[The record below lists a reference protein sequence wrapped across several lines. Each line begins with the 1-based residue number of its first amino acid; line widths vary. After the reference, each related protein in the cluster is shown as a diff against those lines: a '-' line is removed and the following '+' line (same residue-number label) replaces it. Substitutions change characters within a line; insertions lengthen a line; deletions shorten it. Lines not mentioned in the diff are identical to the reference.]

1 MAKSRP
7 PRRVSLHPFLTLLL
21 IPALVSAAVSASD
34 PLAAVAESPSLP
46 RELRARLRASSVE
59 LASAGLAPLVD
70 AAVDA
75 RGGAEAIAR
84 RLRETRHAVEA
95 LCGSALELEDPVEDP
110 HLLATAPPADVPP
123 DPTPVVDT
131 PSELRGHRRDRR
143 KPRRALLVA
152 RRRTRGAP
160 RRRAHV
166 PVLAALRRRTR
177 GWEETRIQGHLPHP
191 GPRGRTSRVALSPR
205 AMELRPR

>member
-1 MAKSRP
+1 MAKSLP

-95 LCGSALELEDPVEDP
+95 LCGSALELEDQVEDP

-131 PSELRGHRRDRR
+131 PANFEDT
-143 KPRRALLVA
+143 VA
-152 RRRTRGAP
+152 TAGN
-160 RRRAHV
+160 
-166 PVLAALRRRTR
+166 LAALF
-177 GWEETRIQGHLPHP
+177 
-191 GPRGRTSRVALSPR
+191 
-205 AMELRPR
+205 

>member
-70 AAVDA
+70 AD
-75 RGGAEAIAR
+75 
-84 RLRETRHAVEA
+84 
-95 LCGSALELEDPVEDP
+95 
-110 HLLATAPPADVPP
+110 
-123 DPTPVVDT
+123 
-131 PSELRGHRRDRR
+131 
-143 KPRRALLVA
+143 
-152 RRRTRGAP
+152 AP
-160 RRRAHV
+160 RLDDATTMNATTPTTARATTD
-166 PVLAALRRRTR
+166 PYLLFLD
-177 GWEETRIQGHLPHP
+177 EP
-191 GPRGRTSRVALSPR
+191 GDDEDGAHGDVSPAR
-205 AMELRPR
+205 CHG